1 MFTGNKIIIEQTV
14 NLKNVWFYSHLTKP
28 IILMGFFIYGWIFI
42 VKHKIMARRKEKVK
56 AKPNRGNVVKRLK
69 LLRRNEEILNKLK

>member
-1 MFTGNKIIIEQTV
+1 
-14 NLKNVWFYSHLTKP
+14 
-28 IILMGFFIYGWIFI
+28 MGFFIYGWIFI